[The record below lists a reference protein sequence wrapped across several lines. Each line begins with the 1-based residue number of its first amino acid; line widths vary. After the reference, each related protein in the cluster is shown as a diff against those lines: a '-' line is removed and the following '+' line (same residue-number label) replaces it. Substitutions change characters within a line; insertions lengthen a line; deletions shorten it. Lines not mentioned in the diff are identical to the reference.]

1 MFKEEHFE
9 TLRKV
14 ITNNLGEHTAD
25 GTMKVYEALVNALCE
40 CNDFSARGLYIA
52 SSILSMIAQD
62 HLEEKMEE
70 EKMEMEKIME
80 NFSKD
85 TMN

>member
-1 MFKEEHFE
+1 MTREEHFE

-40 CNDFSARGLYIA
+40 FNDFNAVDLYNA
-52 SSILSMIAQD
+52 STILSRIAQD
-62 HLEEKMEE
+62 HIEENMK
-70 EKMEMEKIME
+70 KVI
-80 NFSKD
+80 
-85 TMN
+85 